1 MKGQFI
7 HIRRRHLRAAGP
19 GRRAAAAA
27 ADAGAAGSVCWIAR
41 HHDDDDVTM
50 MMTCDPAIMTA
61 DAGAAGSVCWIARHH
76 HRHDGVLRQL
86 SHSCVTWCLLR
97 WRATRADPGRVAQR
111 PVATV
116 LSLERPTAD
125 VLDAFLQRRSMAA
138 YNHPFVGCTSLVN
151 DIVSTLTG
159 IASPAREHA
168 RSLCTCMCLCLHLCV
183 RPRLQ
188 ADRCL

>member
-1 MKGQFI
+1 
-7 HIRRRHLRAAGP
+7 
-19 GRRAAAAA
+19 
-27 ADAGAAGSVCWIAR
+27 
-41 HHDDDDVTM
+41 M
-50 MMTCDPAIMTA
+50 MMTRDPAIMTA

-86 SHSCVTWCLLR
+86 SHSCVTWCFLR

-159 IASPAREHA
+159 IASPAREHT
-168 RSLCTCMCLCLHLCV
+168 RSLCTCMYVHLCV
-183 RPRLQ
+183 RLRLQ

>member
-1 MKGQFI
+1 MSPQVQPRPASTTRWWRMKGRFI

-27 ADAGAAGSVCWIAR
+27 
-41 HHDDDDVTM
+41 
-50 MMTCDPAIMTA
+50 A